1 MTLDAPERTAPESA
15 GNGEGKRRGYIW
27 RFVLG
32 LVLLLGLVV
41 LLVRTLRPELEGIG
55 KWFVERYGL
64 WGVAA
69 GTFIADGF
77 HFPVPPQFYMLLAT
91 AAHSNPIATLV
102 ASSAGSVLGGGT
114 GYLVARRL
122 GHVQA
127 LRRWI
132 ERLSRDKRELIGQRR
147 PYRSALVASMTPI
160 AFSVLCYVAGLLEVR
175 RGPVLVLLLM
185 RLPKIALYYYL
196 VRIGWSLS

>member
-1 MTLDAPERTAPESA
+1 MTLDDTEPTAPESA
-15 GNGEGKRRGYIW
+15 GKRTRGGYFW
-27 RFVLG
+27 RFALG
-32 LVLLLGLVV
+32 LVLLLGGVV
-41 LLVRTLRPELEGIG
+41 LLVRTLRPELEGVG
-55 KWFVERYGL
+55 KWFFERFGL
-64 WGVAA
+64 LGVAA

-91 AAHSNPIATLV
+91 AANSDPLTTLA

-114 GYLVARRL
+114 GYLVARQL

-132 ERLSRDKRELIGQRR
+132 ERLSRDKRELIGERH

-160 AFSVLCYVAGLLEVR
+160 AFSLLCYAAGLLGIR
-175 RGPVLVLLLM
+175 RGPVLFLLLM
-185 RLPKIALYYYL
+185 RVPKIALYYYL
-196 VRIGWSLS
+196 VKIGWSLS

>member
-1 MTLDAPERTAPESA
+1 MAEPRVDGPRETPQVDGRARRLHFMTLDDTEPTAPVSA
-15 GNGEGKRRGYIW
+15 GKRTRGGYFW
-27 RFVLG
+27 RFALG
-32 LVLLLGLVV
+32 LVLLLGVVV
-41 LLVRTLRPELEGIG
+41 LLVRTLRPELEGVG
-55 KWFVERYGL
+55 KWFFERFGL

-91 AAHSNPIATLV
+91 AANSDPLTTLA

-132 ERLSRDKRELIGQRR
+132 ERLSRDKRELIGERH
-147 PYRSALVASMTPI
+147 PY
-160 AFSVLCYVAGLLEVR
+160 
-175 RGPVLVLLLM
+175 
-185 RLPKIALYYYL
+185 
-196 VRIGWSLS
+196 